1 MIQISKGDIT
11 SFPVVSALV
20 DPELGC
26 FKLEIAR
33 PFERKVTFLLVA
45 SAFEWIVAQPHQIYC
60 MHKNGYCQ
68 FLCVQYLWMI

>member
-1 MIQISKGDIT
+1 
-11 SFPVVSALV
+11 
-20 DPELGC
+20 
-26 FKLEIAR
+26 
-33 PFERKVTFLLVA
+33 LLVA